1 MTRVAKQRL
10 IRNGRRRRF
19 EILEERRIPKA
30 KDQTD
35 AQYQAGLMDD
45 KLFKS
50 IKEGLKEGDKE
61 RMKHFGDK
69 LSDDEN
75 KALIARVRP
84 FKK

>member
-1 MTRVAKQRL
+1 
-10 IRNGRRRRF
+10 
-19 EILEERRIPKA
+19 
-30 KDQTD
+30 
-35 AQYQAGLMDD
+35 MDD